1 LAQIE
6 FVEHSVIADSQS
18 EFGAA
23 LEPLVREIFQLCAYV
38 IHFALD
44 ASRTDSGRQSNA
56 FENVGDQT
64 WSAVATIHSG

>member
-6 FVEHSVIADSQS
+6 FVEHSVIADSQF

-23 LEPLVREIFQLCAYV
+23 LEPLVRKIFQLCAYV

-44 ASRTDSGRQSNA
+44 GISDRFRQGIGR
-56 FENVGDQT
+56 F
-64 WSAVATIHSG
+64 

>member
-1 LAQIE
+1 LGHIE
-6 FVEHSVIADSQS
+6 FVEHSVIADSQF

-44 ASRTDSGRQSNA
+44 GVSSGFRQGIKCL
-56 FENVGDQT
+56 ENVGDQ
-64 WSAVATIHSG
+64 I